1 MCGGSKAPPQ
11 RRWRLQ
17 LFVEPSKEK
26 LTQISLC
33 LCAAFSPPYHDT
45 KTPGQE
51 KRNYQLQAETRGGF
65 PHGPRPL
72 FTTHK
77 GKAAY
82 YFSKERSSF

>member
-1 MCGGSKAPPQ
+1 MKSSLKFRCICV
-11 RRWRLQ
+11 Q
-17 LFVEPSKEK
+17 L
-26 LTQISLC
+26 
-33 LCAAFSPPYHDT
+33 FSPPYHILVDT

-51 KRNYQLQAETRGGF
+51 KRNYQLQAGTRDF

-72 FTTHK
+72 FSTHK